1 MKLRIFLVT
10 LALGATIVLSLFYLF
25 GSAGAATTGTV
36 SPSVTV
42 SSTLSV
48 TLEDG
53 ANVQWGSTP
62 AGTTRTDTIQ
72 ARVTSN
78 TNWTLYVKR
87 SSDTA
92 ITCGLAGEDGTHHLS
107 SSCFTYASAAGSPA
121 PPSGS
126 GETATQFDIADTNVW
141 TGGTATGDCRVA
153 VTYSLVVPSDQWPQ
167 GYSAT
172 HTYTVVPS

>member
-1 MKLRIFLVT
+1 MKLRMALVT

-42 SSTLSV
+42 SSTLSLM
-48 TLEDG
+48 LEDG
-53 ANVQWGSTP
+53 ANVQWGSKG
-62 AGTTRTDTIQ
+62 AGTTQTGTIQ
-72 ARVTSN
+72 ARVGSN

-92 ITCGLAGEDGTHHLS
+92 ITCGLAGEDGTHHVS
-107 SSCFTYASAAGSPA
+107 SSCFTYASASGSPA
-121 PPSGS
+121 PPAGT
-126 GETATQFDIADTNVW
+126 GVGATQFDTTDTNVW
-141 TGGTATGDCRVA
+141 TVGTATGDCRVA
-153 VTYSLVVPSDQWPQ
+153 VTYSLVIPADQLPQ